1 MFGNVLS
8 AVILGV
14 DTHKVM
20 VEADISAGLPGF
32 SIVGVS
38 SAQGRE
44 AQERIRTALRNA
56 GIHLPPRKITV
67 NLAPAALKKTGAG
80 FDLPVAAAV
89 LCAAEYIPPDALR
102 DILVIGELG
111 LDGQVRRGN
120 GVLPAVLMAKEHHCK
135 ACIVPAANQAE
146 ARCVEGIRVIGI
158 DHLSQ
163 LLEFCR
169 RGEVPPQHPES
180 LKKAA
185 DRQLDFSE
193 VRGQNLAKRGALLA
207 AAGFHNLLMTGPP
220 GSGKTMI
227 ARRIPGILPRMTP
240 KEKMEVM
247 KILSIAG
254 LWDGEDEQNLRRP
267 FRAPHHSLSLPALTG
282 GGRIPRPGEVTLA
295 HRGVLFLDELAE
307 VSRNVLESLRQPLEE
322 QKIVL
327 SRLSGDYTFP
337 ADFLFVAAANAC
349 PCGAYPDMNR
359 CVCTQ
364 AQIDRYRARLSQPLL
379 ERIDLCVQTVSV
391 DWASLQKTK
400 FHKRETARMKEQ
412 VERARRMQKKR
423 YGDHGFL
430 CNSRLSGE
438 ETRRYCELSDKAE
451 KLLETSYRRLE
462 LSVRVCHR
470 VIRVARTAADLDGSE
485 KIEEKHLR
493 EALFFRGMD
502 QRDWK
507 A

>member
-1 MFGNVLS
+1 M
-8 AVILGV
+8 
-14 DTHKVM
+14 
-20 VEADISAGLPGF
+20 
-32 SIVGVS
+32 
-38 SAQGRE
+38 
-44 AQERIRTALRNA
+44 
-56 GIHLPPRKITV
+56 
-67 NLAPAALKKTGAG
+67 
-80 FDLPVAAAV
+80 
-89 LCAAEYIPPDALR
+89 
-102 DILVIGELG
+102 
-111 LDGQVRRGN
+111 
-120 GVLPAVLMAKEHHCK
+120 
-135 ACIVPAANQAE
+135 
-146 ARCVEGIRVIGI
+146 
-158 DHLSQ
+158 
-163 LLEFCR
+163 
-169 RGEVPPQHPES
+169 
-180 LKKAA
+180 
-185 DRQLDFSE
+185 
-193 VRGQNLAKRGALLA
+193 
-207 AAGFHNLLMTGPP
+207 
-220 GSGKTMI
+220 
-227 ARRIPGILPRMTP
+227 
-240 KEKMEVM
+240 
-247 KILSIAG
+247 
-254 LWDGEDEQNLRRP
+254 
-267 FRAPHHSLSLPALTG
+267 
-282 GGRIPRPGEVTLA
+282 
-295 HRGVLFLDELAE
+295 AE

-391 DWASLQKTK
+391 DWASLQETK
-400 FHKRETARMKEQ
+400 SHKRETARMKEQ

>member
-220 GSGKTMI
+220 GSG
-227 ARRIPGILPRMTP
+227 
-240 KEKMEVM
+240 ENH
-247 KILSIAG
+247 
-254 LWDGEDEQNLRRP
+254 D
-267 FRAPHHSLSLPALTG
+267 
-282 GGRIPRPGEVTLA
+282 
-295 HRGVLFLDELAE
+295 
-307 VSRNVLESLRQPLEE
+307 
-322 QKIVL
+322 
-327 SRLSGDYTFP
+327 
-337 ADFLFVAAANAC
+337 C
-349 PCGAYPDMNR
+349 
-359 CVCTQ
+359 
-364 AQIDRYRARLSQPLL
+364 
-379 ERIDLCVQTVSV
+379 
-391 DWASLQKTK
+391 
-400 FHKRETARMKEQ
+400 
-412 VERARRMQKKR
+412 KK
-423 YGDHGFL
+423 
-430 CNSRLSGE
+430 NSRHFAPDDS
-438 ETRRYCELSDKAE
+438 
-451 KLLETSYRRLE
+451 
-462 LSVRVCHR
+462 
-470 VIRVARTAADLDGSE
+470 
-485 KIEEKHLR
+485 
-493 EALFFRGMD
+493 
-502 QRDWK
+502 
-507 A
+507 